1 MDDGIRQSE
10 ASGYDG
16 RPAPSVSEARCR
28 QAVADTSLRYFMSV
42 NEKQTFINALN
53 GGMVGKYYPTQL
65 DDTVLDPLKKV
76 IKKDLNDIFSTT
88 LLQQQVVPSSAG
100 SGLVNAGHTDES
112 RGSLPARYVP
122 PHLKWKCGDREQ

>member
-1 MDDGIRQSE
+1 
-10 ASGYDG
+10 
-16 RPAPSVSEARCR
+16 
-28 QAVADTSLRYFMSV
+28 MSV

-65 DDTVLDPLKKV
+65 DDAVLDPLKKV

-112 RGSLPARYVP
+112 RGSLPLGETAKPALYVP
-122 PHLKWKCGDREQ
+122 PHLRWKCGDPEQ